1 MPEIN
6 MRRWLLS
13 LIFLLLPAAQ
23 SFAAESLSPR
33 LVRVAYQQVDQW
45 VREWDIP
52 RDKPV
57 ILDGVQGVKVTLRMG
72 GSVIGRGVVLRD
84 PDQINSRSDS
94 DDTLLARAVTIA
106 MRQARKKIPVERD
119 ALEEESLRQAA
130 RAILIDVELADEFIP
145 LQVEDA
151 AGVYR
156 WTADTSY
163 GLAANLDGKLAAI
176 FPGTMHSGG
185 QIGVGALRAV
195 MGELGTIPLNLKDLL
210 KAGRITLY
218 RFRSLQRAQPAPG
231 VPSRLMHRGG
241 KVVELT
247 EVRRDTLLKT
257 AQLIAGHIESRLW
270 PGDEQYGLMEVYRP
284 WIDDADPGYASTSQD
299 ALAAFALI
307 RFSKMAG
314 PEASQRENALASAME
329 LLNRIN
335 KRLNSKKPEVLT
347 VDAASLVVV
356 TCLELPDDLQNE
368 KTAGLLKQTA
378 EILQKIMV
386 DDNLRKTA
394 ENGSAQ
400 NRAILVFAL
409 ASLQKQVPEIT
420 SEWRIGDFVDD
431 LWNDV
436 PPNMLPDV
444 MPFLGWAEQR
454 LHGGGAAHTALLRNM
469 RQMVWDHQVEAE
481 NSSSQDRDLL
491 GGVIFSRGTSSLPTW
506 QTVRPVAYIAS
517 MLQQKTLTRKE
528 EIPSEVV
535 HLTQAMRFLIQLTMR
550 EDELYMAKNPTR
562 ARGGVRAA
570 VWDNHMPIDA
580 SSLSLLTIT
589 EMLNSLDHLAS
600 P

>member
-57 ILDGVQGVKVTLRMG
+57 ILDGVQGVKVILRMG

-176 FPGTMHSGG
+176 FPGTMRSGG

-210 KAGRITLY
+210 NAGRITLY

-231 VPSRLMHRGG
+231 APSRLMHRGG

-307 RFSKMAG
+307 RFSKIAG
-314 PEASQRENALASAME
+314 HEVSQRENALASAME

-535 HLTQAMRFLIQLTMR
+535 HLTQAMRFLMQLTMR